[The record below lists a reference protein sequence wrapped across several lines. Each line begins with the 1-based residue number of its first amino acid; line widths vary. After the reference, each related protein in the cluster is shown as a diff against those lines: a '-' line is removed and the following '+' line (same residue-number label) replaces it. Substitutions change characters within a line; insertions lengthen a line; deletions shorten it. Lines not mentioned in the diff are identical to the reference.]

1 MLFLCIATRWKEY
14 NLFYSM
20 FPMVPGLIS
29 FFLRLQWMGEGFNP
43 TITYR
48 LIRLT

>member
-20 FPMVPGLIS
+20 FPMVPGLVS
-29 FFLRLQWMGEGFNP
+29 FHSFHPSGFPAFLPGNRS
-43 TITYR
+43 
-48 LIRLT
+48 